1 MRLLDDFF
9 PAIAFFIVY
18 KISGIYWGT
27 FALILA
33 SALQILYF
41 QMRDKHVK
49 PMYWITFVII
59 LLFGG
64 ATILFHDAMF
74 LKWKVSIV
82 NWSMGLAFLG
92 SHFFKRSLLEIFV
105 AQPEQQ
111 RFPEGALRKLNFI
124 WGAFFLFIGTL
135 NIYIAY
141 HYSTDVWVDF
151 KVFGLFGLTI
161 LFLILQSAY
170 LIYLMKRGKSS

>member
-1 MRLLDDFF
+1 MRILDDFL
-9 PAIAFFIVY
+9 PALLFFIVY
-18 KISGIYWGT
+18 KIWGIYWGT
-27 FALILA
+27 FALIVA

-41 QMRDKHVK
+41 QLRDKHVK

-82 NWSMGLAFLG
+82 NWAMGVAFLG
-92 SHFFKRSLLEIFV
+92 SHLFKRCLLEIFV
-105 AQPEQQ
+105 AQPEQH
-111 RFPEGALRKLNFI
+111 RFPTGALRKLNFI
-124 WGAFFLFIGTL
+124 WALFFLVIGTL

-141 HYSTDVWVDF
+141 HYSTSVWVDF

-161 LFLILQSAY
+161 LFLLLQSLY
-170 LIYLMKRGKSS
+170 LVYLMKRRK